1 MKKPER
7 QKQPKIKKNRGR
19 WQLSCRVAKKST
31 AEKLSPNLLYNEEF
45 SDGSVMSYFIC
56 QLDWT
61 NGFQITGKNKKE
73 IIKQRKKK
81 TNKKP
86 TLDESEGD

>member
-7 QKQPKIKKNRGR
+7 QKQPKIKKQR
-19 WQLSCRVAKKST
+19 QVTTILQSCKKSA
-31 AEKLSPNLLYNEEF
+31 AEKLSPNLLYNQEF
-45 SDGSVMSYFIC
+45 SNGSGMSYFIC

-61 NGFQITGKNKKE
+61 NGFQIPGKKK
-73 IIKQRKKK
+73 IKQRNKK

-86 TLDESEGD
+86 TLDESERD